1 MDILSILGKTLTD
14 NAIIGAIFS
23 SIAIIF
29 LGFYLRKK
37 NIINDGASK
46 ILTKVVLSVAIP
58 ALALKSFLVDIN
70 KKSMQEGINILIW
83 GFVIYILL
91 IIITKLIYSKY
102 KGDKQDALRV
112 LTVFGS
118 TTFFGTPIVQAVYG
132 PIGVMY
138 SSIFNIAYRVF
149 LYSYGYIKM
158 SGVKMDKN
166 NMKKNLKTMFLNP
179 VIIATFLGLFIWLFQ
194 ESLPQV
200 AVSTK
205 EGVKNYA
212 FLRIDQT
219 LPWLYKPLTYLSA
232 LCSPLAW
239 LAIGA
244 KLATIPFKEAM
255 ASKDSWLYS
264 IQKVIIVPLIN
275 IVLLYILNVTGIL
288 PVSYVGLAT
297 IVIMMAAPTAT
308 VAAAYA
314 ISFDKESLL
323 SSNCSLLST
332 IVAVFAM
339 PCWIVVLEVIKNLGL
354 FV

>member
-37 NIINDGASK
+37 NIINDSAAK
-46 ILTKVVLSVAIP
+46 ILSKVVLSVSLP

-70 KKSMQEGINILIW
+70 KKSLHEGINLLIW
-83 GFVIYILL
+83 GFAIYIIL
-91 IIITKLIYSKY
+91 IFITKLFYSRY

-132 PIGVMY
+132 TVGVMY

-149 LYSYGYIKM
+149 LYSYGFIKM
-158 SGVKMDKN
+158 SGLKMDKEN
-166 NMKKNLKTMFLNP
+166 FKKNVKTMFLNP
-179 VIIATFLGLFIWLFQ
+179 IIIATFLGLFIWLFQ

-239 LAIGA
+239 LSIGA
-244 KLATIPFKEAM
+244 NLATIPFKEAM
-255 ASKDSWLYS
+255 GSKDSWYYS

-275 IVLLYILNVTGIL
+275 IVLLYVLNVTGIL
-288 PVSYVGLAT
+288 PVSYIGLAT
-297 IVIMMAAPTAT
+297 VVIMMAAPTAT

-314 ISFDKESLL
+314 ISFDKESVL

-332 IVAVFAM
+332 IVAVVAM
-339 PCWIVVLEVIKNLGL
+339 PIWIVALEVIKNIGL

>member
-1 MDILSILGKTLTD
+1 MNILSILGKTLTD
-14 NAIIGAIFS
+14 NSIIGAIFS

-37 NIINDGASK
+37 DIIKDGASK
-46 ILTKVVLSVAIP
+46 ILSKVALSVAIP

-70 KKSMQEGINILIW
+70 KQSMHEGMNILIW
-83 GFVIYILL
+83 GFAIYIILIFLSKLL
-91 IIITKLIYSKY
+91 YVRY
-102 KGDKQDALRV
+102 KGNKQDALRV
-112 LTVFGS
+112 LTIFGS

-132 PIGVMY
+132 TVGVMY

-158 SGVKMDKN
+158 SGIKMDKSN
-166 NMKKNLKTMFLNP
+166 FKKNLKSMFLNP

-194 ESLPQV
+194 DMLPQV
-200 AVSTK
+200 AVATP
-205 EGVKNYA
+205 EGVKSYA
-212 FLRIDQT
+212 FLRIDKT
-219 LPWLYKPLTYLSA
+219 VPWLYQPLTYLSS

-244 KLATIPFKEAM
+244 NLATVPFSEAM
-255 ASKDSWLYS
+255 SSKESWIYS
-264 IQKVIIVPLIN
+264 IKKVILVPLIN
-275 IVLLYILNVTGIL
+275 VVLLYILNVTGIL

-297 IVIMMAAPTAT
+297 IVIMMATPTAT

-323 SSNCSLLST
+323 SSKCSLLST
-332 IVAVFAM
+332 IVAVVGI
-339 PCWIVVLEVIKNLGL
+339 PCWIVVLEVIKNIGL